1 MQRYGKRLS
10 ENFQVSSTVVLV
22 ASFTVKFLGTSVQRW
37 MEATNWERHFRN
49 GKKHNKTEGK
59 EGWQCS
65 TLATSFPPKE
75 RGFGLSEW
83 AVCGVSCEGEGGGRR
98 SVGTNS
104 TLDWTGEHRTTGSHS
119 TLPAL
124 ARQCHPNKNIW
135 QAAPII
141 PPERFQNSWT
151 HIMFE

>member
-59 EGWQCS
+59 EGWQS
-65 TLATSFPPKE
+65 VRRLRQVFPQR
-75 RGFGLSEW
+75 RGALVSLSERCVAL
-83 AVCGVSCEGEGGGRR
+83 AVKGRGGEALSWDKQHAR
-98 SVGTNS
+98 
-104 TLDWTGEHRTTGSHS
+104 LDWWTQNHRIAQYSACPGPAVPPQQEHLASSSHNPPW
-119 TLPAL
+119 T
-124 ARQCHPNKNIW
+124 
-135 QAAPII
+135 I
-141 PPERFQNSWT
+141 PE
-151 HIMFE
+151 